1 MLPQEQV
8 NGPEADQLF
17 VPKWREP
24 LQWSHTPLCGLRT
37 PRATQSEGKLPLV
50 PDRQHELNL
59 YCQLRVKSCDLSPIR
74 VADLNVSSRE
84 NDKDLLSL
92 WAQRLIMNA
101 ASLPWVA
108 PLAGGLTHKLIDLPF
123 RGQPF
128 DDGTRQPRHCFAHSY
143 CKSALNPHWSVVT
156 RVLYYVLLWK
166 KWIVHLRESIMLH
179 SSYVRNT
186 FLSFFWNQ
194 VTMWSKVMKRL
205 AMAFHGNQPY
215 GTQTL
220 TYKNLSQRR

>member
-74 VADLNVSSRE
+74 VADLNVSSRQNE
-84 NDKDLLSL
+84 KDLLSL

-128 DDGTRQPRHCFAHSY
+128 DNGTRQPP
-143 CKSALNPHWSVVT
+143 L
-156 RVLYYVLLWK
+156 K
-166 KWIVHLRESIMLH
+166 KRIVHLRESIMLH

-186 FLSFFWNQ
+186 FLSF
-194 VTMWSKVMKRL
+194 S
-205 AMAFHGNQPY
+205 
-215 GTQTL
+215 GTKWL
-220 TYKNLSQRR
+220 CGVKWWRD

>member
-59 YCQLRVKSCDLSPIR
+59 YRQLRVKSCDLSPIR

-128 DDGTRQPRHCFAHSY
+128 DNGTRQPP
-143 CKSALNPHWSVVT
+143 L
-156 RVLYYVLLWK
+156 K
-166 KWIVHLRESIMLH
+166 KRIVHLRESIMLH

>member
-1 MLPQEQV
+1 
-8 NGPEADQLF
+8 
-17 VPKWREP
+17 
-24 LQWSHTPLCGLRT
+24 
-37 PRATQSEGKLPLV
+37 
-50 PDRQHELNL
+50 
-59 YCQLRVKSCDLSPIR
+59 
-74 VADLNVSSRE
+74 
-84 NDKDLLSL
+84 
-92 WAQRLIMNA
+92 MNA

-128 DDGTRQPRHCFAHSY
+128 DNGTRQPP
-143 CKSALNPHWSVVT
+143 L
-156 RVLYYVLLWK
+156 K
-166 KWIVHLRESIMLH
+166 KRIVHLRESIMLH

>member
-8 NGPEADQLF
+8 NGPEADQLI

-59 YCQLRVKSCDLSPIR
+59 YRQLRVKSCDLSPIR
-74 VADLNVSSRE
+74 VADLNVSSRQNE
-84 NDKDLLSL
+84 KDLLSL

-128 DDGTRQPRHCFAHSY
+128 DNGTRQPP
-143 CKSALNPHWSVVT
+143 L
-156 RVLYYVLLWK
+156 K
-166 KWIVHLRESIMLH
+166 KRIVHLRESIMLH